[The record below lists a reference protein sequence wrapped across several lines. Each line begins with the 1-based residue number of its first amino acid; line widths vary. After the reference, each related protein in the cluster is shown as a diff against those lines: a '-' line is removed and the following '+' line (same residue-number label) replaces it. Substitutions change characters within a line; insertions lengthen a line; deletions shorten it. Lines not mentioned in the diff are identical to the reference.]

1 MTATQ
6 RPDEDRLDR
15 VERILAEMA
24 AAQAEANAA
33 QAEAKAAQAEAN
45 AAHQTQMAKLE
56 AIVAKIGER
65 VDQLAEQQHRVNQ
78 DMSVIKGWQT
88 ELTVERKAG
97 DVFARLSS
105 NGDLFR
111 IYPRPD
117 LKHYIGYGTRA
128 GFISRDE
135 AEKIQAVD
143 FLMEG
148 SDGNGSPIMFAV
160 EVSYTAG
167 DKDIERAAERAPLA
181 TKLLGRQVLPAVA
194 AEVITLDFEEKAQ
207 RCGIRW
213 TYVPNGNSL
222 MQ

>member
-1 MTATQ
+1 MTVQ
-6 RPDEDRLDR
+6 QESNEDRLDR

-24 AAQAEANAA
+24 VAQAEANAA
-33 QAEAKAAQAEAN
+33 QAEAN
-45 AAHQTQMAKLE
+45 AAHQSQMADLKDL
-56 AIVAKIGER
+56 VARIAER
-65 VDQLAEQQHRVNQ
+65 VDGLAEQQQRTNQ
-78 DMSVIKGWQT
+78 ELSTIKGWQT

-117 LKHYIGYGTRA
+117 LKHYLGYGTRA
-128 GFISRDE
+128 GFVSRAE

-148 SDGNGSPIMFAV
+148 SDGDGSPVMFAV

-167 DKDIERAAERAPLA
+167 DSDIQRAVERAPLA
-181 TKLLGRQVLPAVA
+181 AKLLGRQVLPAVA
-194 AEVITLDFEEKAQ
+194 AEVITTDFEEKAQ